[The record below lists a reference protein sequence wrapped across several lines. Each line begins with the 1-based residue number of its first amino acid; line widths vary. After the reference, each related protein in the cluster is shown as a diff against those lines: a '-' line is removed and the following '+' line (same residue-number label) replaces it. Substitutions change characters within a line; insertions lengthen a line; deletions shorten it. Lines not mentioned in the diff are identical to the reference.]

1 MDLRLKFKTKFKG
14 KKKGQIWI
22 VYVAP
27 FRDIALKKIIAVK
40 SSAL

>member
-1 MDLRLKFKTKFKG
+1 MDLRLKFKTKFKE
-14 KKKGQIWI
+14 KKIQIWI

>member
-1 MDLRLKFKTKFKG
+1 MDLRLKFKTKFKE
-14 KKKGQIWI
+14 KKCQIWI